1 MHNTDTPERHAAHR
15 EERKSEQEKSERYSI
30 SPALPPPPPPPS
42 FLLLFFSPNP
52 PYLLG
57 SPHPSLLS
65 SPVYLRA
72 PFSLRTWNLLFK
84 ENEKKKR
91 TKKKEKK
98 SKYIQKKNNTYTR
111 DVFKVN
117 VVINILQILLFC
129 M

>member
-30 SPALPPPPPPPS
+30 SPALPPPPPPS

-84 ENEKKKR
+84 ENEKKKED
-91 TKKKEKK
+91 KKKGKKIQIYSEKK
-98 SKYIQKKNNTYTR
+98 
-111 DVFKVN
+111 
-117 VVINILQILLFC
+117 
-129 M
+129 

>member
-15 EERKSEQEKSERYSI
+15 EGRKSEQEKSERYSI
-30 SPALPPPPPPPS
+30 SPALPSPPPS
-42 FLLLFFSPNP
+42 FLLLFFSPHP

-65 SPVYLRA
+65 SPYLRA

-84 ENEKKKR
+84 ENEKKR
-91 TKKKEKK
+91 GQKKKEKK